1 MKKRG
6 VVMYF
11 QRVMLYGAMILSS
24 ATLLATKNANNSVE
38 CSHCGQ
44 SLSESFVSIAKKS
57 RPAVVHINA
66 EVAQGRH
73 RSMGG
78 FEMGPSN
85 PFEEF
90 QDELFQRFFG
100 SPNPNARGQSVQ
112 PGQISTGSG
121 FIVSSDGYIVTNHH
135 LIKDATRITVEKFDE
150 SDSKFDAD
158 LVGCD
163 PKTDLALLKINATG
177 LPCLEFADSDE
188 IQVGQWAM
196 AIGHP
201 FRLRDTVTVG
211 VISATH
217 RGDLQISQWEDF
229 IQTDTSINPGNS
241 GGPLLDLNGKVIGV
255 NTAIL
260 SRTGGSIGVGFA
272 VPSNIVSMVFEQI
285 RQKGSVD
292 RAYLGVQIQD
302 LNDDL
307 CEGFSLKKGTAGALI
322 SEVAAESAA
331 EKAGLRSG
339 DIVVEFNGSAVK
351 NVKQLYTNIGK
362 YTSGTVCHLVVLRD
376 GRPLK
381 ISLTLGSKTPDISE
395 EGDIIYKLGIMVEQ
409 ITQENAHKYGVKSD
423 EKGLVITKVL
433 PQTMAS
439 MLSWTPGTVIMVV
452 NGKKVNSIRDFKEVL
467 EKADP
472 HKKVVFLMN
481 QNGRAVFQSFTH
493 PNAR

>member
-1 MKKRG
+1 
-6 VVMYF
+6 MYTKNF
-11 QRVMLYGAMILSS
+11 HRAALFGALILSS
-24 ATLLATKNANNSVE
+24 TNLFGVKDASGPIE
-38 CSHCGQ
+38 CTHCGQ
-44 SLSESFVSIAKKS
+44 SLSESFVNIAKKG
-57 RPAVVHINA
+57 RPAVVHIHA
-66 EVAQGRH
+66 EVAQGKH

-78 FEMGPSN
+78 FEMEPSN
-85 PFEEF
+85 PFEQF

-100 SPNPNARGQSVQ
+100 APNPNARGQSQQ

-150 SDSKFDAD
+150 SDSKFEAE

-163 PKTDLALLKINATG
+163 PKTDLAILKIEADN
-177 LPCLEFADSDE
+177 LPFFEFADSDE
-188 IQVGQWAM
+188 IMVGQWAM

-211 VISATH
+211 VIRANH

-229 IQTDTSINPGNS
+229 IQTDASINPGNS

-307 CEGFSLKKGTAGALI
+307 CEGFSIKKGTGGALI
-322 SEVAAESAA
+322 SEVAADSAA
-331 EKAGLRSG
+331 EKAGLKSG

-362 YTSGTVCHLVVLRD
+362 YTSGTPCQLVVLRE
-376 GRPLK
+376 GRPVK
-381 ISLTLGSKTPDISE
+381 ISITLGSKTPDISE
-395 EGDIIYKLGIMVEQ
+395 EGDVIYKLGIIVEQ
-409 ITQENAHKYGVKSD
+409 LTQENAHKYGVKSD

-439 MLSWTPGTVIMVV
+439 MLGWSPGTVIMVV
-452 NGKKVNSIRDFKEVL
+452 NGKKVNSIKDLKETL
-467 EKADP
+467 ERADP
-472 HKKVVFLMN
+472 QKKIVFLMN
-481 QNGRAVFQSFTH
+481 QNGRAVFQSFSH
-493 PNAR
+493 PAVR

>member
-1 MKKRG
+1 
-6 VVMYF
+6 MYTKTF
-11 QRVMLYGAMILSS
+11 QRIVLCGALLFSS
-24 ATLLATKNANNSVE
+24 GPLLAEREANASVE

-44 SLSESFVSIAKKS
+44 SLSEAFVSVAKKG

-66 EVAQGRH
+66 EIAPGRG

-78 FEMGPSN
+78 FEMEPSN

-100 SPNPNARGQSVQ
+100 VPNSGSRGRSQQ
-112 PGQISTGSG
+112 PSQISTGSG

-150 SDSKFDAD
+150 SDSKFEAE

-177 LPCLEFADSDE
+177 LTFLEFGDSDE

-272 VPSNIVSMVFEQI
+272 VPSNIVKMVFEQI

-307 CEGFSLKKGTAGALI
+307 CEGFSLKKGTSGALI
-322 SEVAAESAA
+322 AEVSPESAA
-331 EKAGLRSG
+331 EKAGLKSG
-339 DIVVEFNGSAVK
+339 DIVVEFNGSPVK

-362 YTSGTVCHLVVLRD
+362 YTSGTLCHLVVLRE
-376 GRPLK
+376 GKPIK

-433 PQTMAS
+433 PQTIAS
-439 MLSWTPGTVIMVV
+439 MLGWSPGTVIMVV
-452 NGKKVNSIRDFKEVL
+452 NGKKVSNIKDLREVL

-472 HKKVVFLMN
+472 SKKVVFLMN
-481 QNGRAVFQSFTH
+481 QNGRAVFQSFSH